1 MSIPYARDVTI
12 FKNSYNTIVGTSE
25 ATIWPKNTAYSFP
38 SSASVMTLYSTS
50 VLDTSQLV
58 LVDGLDANYAEV
70 SEVLMLNGQTGRQS
84 VNQYFRING
93 MTVLTDSPAGDI
105 AFGTGTALLGVPSN
119 TYAFIK
125 AGDNMTQATVYTVP
139 SGYTLRIASGSISAG
154 ASTGSHNVTAKF
166 YSRINGVR
174 YLTSLI
180 TVANNFQF
188 FPYTPNVEVPE
199 KTDIY
204 NNVLTDGGTASVSAT
219 FNGWL
224 IKNNI
229 TRN

>member
-1 MSIPYARDVTI
+1 MYARDTAI
-12 FKNSYNTIVGTSE
+12 FRNSYNATVGTTE
-25 ATIWPKNTAYSFP
+25 ATIWPKNTNYSFP
-38 SSASVMTLYSTS
+38 VSASLMTLYSTS
-50 VLDTSQLV
+50 LTDTTQLV
-58 LVDGLDANYAEV
+58 FIEGLDSNYVEI
-70 SEVLMLNGQTGRQS
+70 SEILTLNGQAGIQS
-84 VNQYFRING
+84 TKQFFRVNS
-93 MTVLTDSPAGDI
+93 MTVLTDSPQGDI
-105 AFGTGTALLGVPSN
+105 SFGTGVAVLGVPAN

-125 AGDNMTQATVYTVP
+125 AGDNMSQAAVYTVP
-139 SGYTLRIASGSISAG
+139 AGYTLRIASGSISAG
-154 ASTGSHNVTAKF
+154 AATGSHNVTAKF
-166 YSRINGVR
+166 YSKINGVK

-204 NNVLTDGGTASVSAT
+204 NNVITDAGTASVSAT

-229 TRN
+229 VRN